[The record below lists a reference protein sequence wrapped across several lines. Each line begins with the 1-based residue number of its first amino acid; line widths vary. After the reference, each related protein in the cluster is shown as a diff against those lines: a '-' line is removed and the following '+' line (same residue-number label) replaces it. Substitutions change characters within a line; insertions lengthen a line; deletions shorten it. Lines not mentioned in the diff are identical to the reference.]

1 MKTTRKLILKIFAI
15 VIAIA
20 MIAPLVYN
28 AILSMKWL

>member
-1 MKTTRKLILKIFAI
+1 MKTTRKLMLKIFAI

-28 AILSMKWL
+28 AILTMK